1 MKVPQLVVEEM
12 QKLTLEHWVVE
23 VLVDDA
29 KAISRL
35 SDEDDVPRDSR
46 KRVRNE
52 LVSLID
58 LQARA

>member
-1 MKVPQLVVEEM
+1 MKVPQLVFEEM
-12 QKLTLEHWVVE
+12 QKLTLEYWVVE

-35 SDEDDVPRDSR
+35 SDEDDVPHDSR